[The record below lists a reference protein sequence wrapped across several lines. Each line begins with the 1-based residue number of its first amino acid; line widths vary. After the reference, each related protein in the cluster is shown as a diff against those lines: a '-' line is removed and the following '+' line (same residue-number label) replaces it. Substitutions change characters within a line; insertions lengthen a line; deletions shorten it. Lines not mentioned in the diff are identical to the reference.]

1 MTFFPRRMLPAAAL
15 LLLSAALLAADKPAD
30 DGELA
35 QVRRAVQAKL
45 PGIDS
50 DNIQPSPVTGIYE
63 LSKGSMIMYI
73 SADGRFLFDGEVI
86 DMATGEQITE
96 SRRQGLRTAVVDAL
110 ADNMVIEY
118 PPPPPFPTKH
128 MVTVFTDIDC
138 GYCRKMHRDLD
149 GYHQRGIGL
158 RYLFFPRSGPNTPS
172 FAKAQSVWCSKD
184 PTDAL
189 TRAKQGENLPP
200 PTCDTTVLD
209 QYKLGRELG
218 VRGTPFVILPN
229 GELVNGYLKP
239 AALAMRLQNQ
249 PKQDTVSAR

>member
-1 MTFFPRRMLPAAAL
+1 ML
-15 LLLSAALLAADKPAD
+15 SSVLLAADKSPDRASND
-30 DGELA
+30 AELA
-35 QVRRAVQAKL
+35 AVREAVKAKL
-45 PGIDS
+45 PGIEPE
-50 DNIQPSPVTGIYE
+50 NVKPSPVPGIFE
-63 LSKGSMIMYI
+63 LSKGSMVMYV

-96 SRRQGLRTAVVDAL
+96 TRRQGLRTAVVRSL

-118 PPPPPFPTKH
+118 PPPPPFPKDK

-149 GYHQRGIGL
+149 GYHARGIGL

-172 FAKAQSVWCSKD
+172 FAKAEAVWCAND
-184 PTDAL
+184 PADAL
-189 TRAKQGENLPP
+189 TRAKRGENLPP
-200 PTCDTTVLD
+200 PKCDTTVLE

-239 AALAMRLQNQ
+239 AALAMRMQNQ
-249 PKQDTVSAR
+249 PKQDEISSR